1 VRAINAMLL
10 ITALGIAGC
19 DVTEP
24 SLPSVEVKRSDLELV
39 VRARG
44 EIVASE
50 SIPITLPGNV
60 RMAFNIA
67 WLIPEYSEVK
77 KGQVIA
83 RFDDDE
89 IRADRIDSELGVV
102 KSELELENFRRS
114 AELDRSR
121 IGDEADRVDGERDI
135 TMAFVDVDPRL
146 FSRNE
151 IIDALSDVD
160 YLDVAG
166 AYYEWQATT
175 HEQRTQAEEEAILS
189 GQQSFASKLAKQDA
203 ALQMIELRSPADG
216 TFVYARTSWGQK
228 VAKGQRVFA
237 GRPVGLLP
245 VRGKVRARLYV
256 AESDAVGL
264 AEGQSVTLRLDSAV
278 ERDFTAT
285 VSSVSP
291 VASPRGREDPRKFF
305 TVEAELDTVD
315 ASLMRVGSNLE
326 AEIVTHDMRD
336 AILLPEQTV
345 YYEGDQAFVTVVSGN
360 SSEQRPVALG
370 RRSPNLLEIVDGLAP
385 GEQVSLVGTDGG
397 RS

>member
-1 VRAINAMLL
+1 MKHGVVILMLL
-10 ITALGIAGC
+10 AASLTAC
-19 DVTEP
+19 DSRETAPPV
-24 SLPSVEVKRSDLELV
+24 VVAQRSDHQLV

-44 EIVASE
+44 EIIASE
-50 SIPITLPGNV
+50 SIPITLPGKV

-89 IRADRIDSELGVV
+89 IRANRIDSELGVV
-102 KSELELENFRRS
+102 KSEVELENFRRN
-114 AELDRSR
+114 AAIDRSR
-121 IGDEADRVDGERDI
+121 IDDEAQRVEGERDI
-135 TMAFVDVDPRL
+135 SMAFVDVDPRL

-175 HEQRTQAEEEAILS
+175 HEQRTQAEEAAIES
-189 GQQSFASKLAKQDA
+189 GKQSFASKLAKQDA
-203 ALQMIELRSPADG
+203 ALNMIELRSPADG
-216 TFVYARTSWGQK
+216 TFVYARTPWGQK

-278 ERDFTAT
+278 EQAFAAT
-285 VSSVSP
+285 VTSVSP

-305 TVEAELDTVD
+305 TVEAALEEIDV
-315 ASLMRVGSNLE
+315 SLMRVGSNLE

-336 AILLPEQTV
+336 AILLPEQTI
-345 YYEGDQAFVTVVSGN
+345 YYETDQAFVTVIDGA
-360 SSEQRPVALG
+360 SSEKRPVTIG
-370 RRSPNLLEIVDGLAP
+370 RRSPNLLEVTGGLEP
-385 GEQVSLVGTDGG
+385 GEQVSLVATDGAQD
-397 RS
+397 

>member
-1 VRAINAMLL
+1 MRRLGAFFPLLTAML
-10 ITALGIAGC
+10 AGC
-19 DVTEP
+19 GGNGTLHPTVT
-24 SLPSVEVKRSDLELV
+24 VQRIDHQLV

-77 KGQVIA
+77 QGQIIA

-89 IRADRIDSELGVV
+89 IRANRIDSELGVV
-102 KSELELENFRRS
+102 KSEVELENFRRS
-114 AELDRSR
+114 AAIDRSR
-121 IGDEADRVDGERDI
+121 IGDEAERVEGERDI
-135 TMAFVDVDPRL
+135 SLAFADVDPRL

-166 AYYEWQATT
+166 AYYQWQATT
-175 HEQRTQAEEEAILS
+175 HEQRTQAEEAAILS
-189 GQQSFASKLAKQDA
+189 GKQSFASKLAKQDA
-203 ALQMIELRSPADG
+203 ALDMIELRSPADG
-216 TFVYARTSWGQK
+216 TFVYARTPWGQK

-245 VRGKVRARLYV
+245 VRGKVRAKLYV

-264 AEGQSVTLRLDSAV
+264 AEGQPVTLRLDSAV
-278 ERDFTAT
+278 ERQFAAT
-285 VSSVSP
+285 VTSVSP

-305 TVEAELDTVD
+305 TVEAELADIDV
-315 ASLMRVGSNLE
+315 SLLRVGSNLE
-326 AEIVTHDMRD
+326 AEIVTHEMRN

-345 YYEGDQAFVTVVSGN
+345 FYEGDQSYVTVIEGTG
-360 SSEQRPVALG
+360 SEQRPVTIG
-370 RRSPNLLEIVDGLAP
+370 RRSPNLLEVTDGLAP
-385 GEQVSLVGTDGG
+385 GERVSLVATDGAQK
-397 RS
+397 